1 MEWVLFFGAGFIV
14 SFCKRESSRS
24 KLNSELQNGR
34 PLHTQVLNLKNTDFI
49 LGCSSDSVLNA
60 IHRILL

>member
-24 KLNSELQNGR
+24 KLNSELQNER
-34 PLHTQVLNLKNTDFI
+34 SLHTQVLNLKTQI
-49 LGCSSDSVLNA
+49 LSLGA
-60 IHRILL
+60 Q